1 MPSPFTSFLRVMA
14 FLAPLMLF
22 FFSARP
28 SASAKEKEEPILRP
42 PSPQP
47 VVVSAYVGERTA
59 IDLTLRG
66 RIEDPATILIRKKPR
81 FGLLSDPKRV
91 HRQIWRVWYSV
102 PPDSAENLDSFTY
115 AAKSVDS
122 PVSVAASVQVFI
134 IKRAAQLVFSESL
147 DFGTVPVGDST
158 IKEVFVQNSGGKTAT
173 IDPVLCAPWKLVDAT
188 PIRIKAGETKIIR
201 VAFSP
206 DSSGV
211 FAEKLVLEP
220 DSKRGVTLNGD
231 SQNPLAWPLKPVLFA
246 SNQRD
251 ALLSVLFKNLT
262 GRMREVVFEWPDFLE
277 ASSHVSIEPESIL
290 EIPVKLKAAPS
301 FSWEG
306 PVSFSCGNFKGSF
319 IVGIETAPAS
329 ITLESAPLLDLGEF
343 PLGSSAKAAL
353 KLSNSGGRPSRVTID
368 VPIGIKLNPSPAAVL
383 IEPGETAAFEVTAT
397 PQQVGIFDFLLPVH
411 SDSETFGTF
420 RVRAA
425 ARAAQPIEKV
435 LAIPAPTPISSTPH
449 APLAD
454 IPPVQECFL
463 VDSTPHSISISWKL
477 TSPETNGFLIERR
490 EIKPRPDG
498 QVEQIWKKWEGVAIQ
513 ISGDSA
519 TAHFRKLP
527 PGTFWSIRL
536 TAVDSQGRLSAPT
549 LGHFRIETKP
559 INLFKIPFW
568 IWAPLGIVAI
578 ALFVF
583 LFKKHVR
590 FASED
595 LDERIAK
602 LGK

>member
-1 MPSPFTSFLRVMA
+1 MA

-28 SASAKEKEEPILRP
+28 CASAKEKEEPILRP

-81 FGLLSDPKRV
+81 FGLLSDPERV

-122 PVSVAASVQVFI
+122 PVSVAASVQVSI

-173 IDPVLCAPWKLVDAT
+173 INPVLCAPWKLVDAT
-188 PIRIKAGETKIIR
+188 PIRIKDGEAKIIR

-231 SQNPLAWPLKPVLFA
+231 SQNPLAWPLRPVLFA

-251 ALLSVLFKNLT
+251 APLSVSFKNLT

-277 ASSHVSIEPESIL
+277 APSHVSIEPESIL

-329 ITLESAPLLDLGEF
+329 ITLEPSSVLDLGEF
-343 PLGSSAKAAL
+343 PLGSSANCTL
-353 KLSNSGGRPSRVTID
+353 RLTNSGGRPARVTID
-368 VPIGIKLNPSPAAVL
+368 LPNWIKLNPSPSAVL
-383 IEPGETAAFEVTAT
+383 INPGESAHFEATAT
-397 PQQVGIFDFLLPVH
+397 PQKVGTFDFSLPVH
-411 SDSETFGTF
+411 SDSETLGTF
-420 RVRAA
+420 RLRVT
-425 ARAAQPIEKV
+425 ARAARPVEKL
-435 LAIPAPTPISSTPH
+435 LAIPAHRPVSPEPSTPV
-449 APLAD
+449 AN
-454 IPPVQECFL
+454 IPPVDECAL
-463 VDSTPHSISISWKL
+463 VESKPHSITISWKL
-477 TSPETNGFLIERR
+477 TSPDTKSFLIERR
-490 EIKPRPDG
+490 EIKSGADG
-498 QVEQIWKKWEGVAIQ
+498 QVKTEWKPWEGADVQ

-527 PGTFWSIRL
+527 SGTFWNIRL
-536 TAVDSQGRLSAPT
+536 TGIDSKGQLGRQSK
-549 LGHFRIETKP
+549 GSIRIQTRAF
-559 INLFKIPFW
+559 NLWTIPFW
-568 IWAPLGIVAI
+568 IWMPGTL
-578 ALFVF
+578 ALLIFF
-583 LFKKHVR
+583 ARLAKKMII
-590 FASED
+590 
-595 LDERIAK
+595 LK
-602 LGK
+602 

>member
-1 MPSPFTSFLRVMA
+1 MPSPFISFLRVMA

-28 SASAKEKEEPILRP
+28 CASAKEKEEPILRP

-81 FGLLSDPKRV
+81 FGLLSDPERV

-122 PVSVAASVQVFI
+122 PVSVAASVQVSI

-173 IDPVLCAPWKLVDAT
+173 INPVLCAPWKLLDAT
-188 PIRIKAGETKIIR
+188 PIRIKDGEAKIIR

-231 SQNPLAWPLKPVLFA
+231 SQNPLAWPLRPVLFA

-251 ALLSVLFKNLT
+251 APLSVSFKNLT

-277 ASSHVSIEPESIL
+277 APSHVSIEPESIL

-329 ITLESAPLLDLGEF
+329 ITLEPSSVLDLGEF
-343 PLGSSAKAAL
+343 PLGSSANCTL
-353 KLSNSGGRPSRVTID
+353 WLTNSGGRPARLTID
-368 VPIGIKLNPSPAAVL
+368 VPNWIKVNPSSLAVL
-383 IEPGETAAFEVTAT
+383 LKPGESAAFEATAT
-397 PQQVGIFDFLLPVH
+397 PQKDGTFDFSLPVQ
-411 SDSETFGTF
+411 SDSETLGTF
-420 RVRAA
+420 RVRAMT
-425 ARAAQPIEKV
+425 RSAQPVEKL
-435 LAIPAPTPISSTPH
+435 LAIPVAEPVSPAPSTPV
-449 APLAD
+449 AD
-454 IPPVQECFL
+454 IPSVKEFFL
-463 VDSTPHSISISWKL
+463 LDSTPHSITLSWKVL
-477 TSPETNGFLIERR
+477 DGANGFVLESRRIVPMESGSFSEEWIEWKRN
-490 EIKPRPDG
+490 ISFLVKDG
-498 QVEQIWKKWEGVAIQ
+498 L
-513 ISGDSA
+513 A
-519 TAHFRKLP
+519 TATLKKLP
-527 PGTFWSIRL
+527 SDTFWMIR
-536 TAVDSQGRLSAPT
+536 VSGIDSKGIKGPPSRIHRIETTQETFYKIPFFIWAPVSFLLVLG
-549 LGHFRIETKP
+549 LGHFAYMKLWFR
-559 INLFKIPFW
+559 
-568 IWAPLGIVAI
+568 
-578 ALFVF
+578 
-583 LFKKHVR
+583 VR
-590 FASED
+590 VSP
-595 LDERIAK
+595 
-602 LGK
+602 